1 MKVFIG
7 PYKNYF
13 GPYQLAEKLCFW
25 ARPVKDKY
33 GIESKP
39 DWVHN
44 FGEWLAHG
52 SIEPEP
58 DFHTGVDILNRNRD
72 RHNTLLYR
80 FLLWI
85 ESKRKRNIKIR
96 IDPYDTWSMDSTL
109 SMIILPMLKQLHAT
123 KHGAPLVDDDDVP
136 EHLRSTAAPPREN
149 EYNVDGNHFAR
160 WDWVM
165 EELIWTFEQQ
175 QTDCDWEQKY
185 YTGEYDLR
193 SVPTEWDE
201 TGKPTMYEMKDGPNH
216 TVKIDQEGLKSH
228 QDRINNGLR
237 LLGKYWQSLWD

>member
-1 MKVFIG
+1 MKIYIG
-7 PYKNYF
+7 PYKNWF

-39 DWVHN
+39 DWVHD

-52 SIEPEP
+52 SVEPEP
-58 DFHTGVDILNRNRD
+58 DFRTGIDILNRNRD

-80 FLLWI
+80 FLLWV
-85 ESKRKRNIKIR
+85 ESKRKRTIKIR

-123 KHGAPLVDDDDVP
+123 KHGAPLVDDEDVP

-149 EYNVDGNHFAR
+149 EYDVDGNHFLR

-175 QTDCDWEQKY
+175 QTDCDWEDQY
-185 YTGEYDLR
+185 QTGEYDLR

-201 TGKPTMYEMKDGPNH
+201 DGKPTMYEMKDGPNH
-216 TVKIDQEGLKSH
+216 TAKIDHNGMTAH
-228 QDRINNGLR
+228 QNRINNGLR